1 MSENKNGIALAL
13 GTFDGF
19 HIGHKKVIE
28 NAVASN
34 KKPKVLLFN
43 EHPQKVLKK
52 KSPGELITETDKI
65 KLLGE
70 WGVEPIVINFSDIM
84 TLTYEE
90 FFYEII
96 VKKIGASV
104 LSCGFNYHF
113 GAKALGN
120 TENLKTLCEKE
131 NIELLVSAPVE
142 YKGEPV
148 SSTRIRNAIR
158 NGDIEDANNMLGR
171 EFSYDFLVVHGD
183 ARGRT
188 IESPTIN
195 QFFSEDFIVP
205 EYGVYAS
212 FSVIDGKKYSSVTNV
227 GVRPTIEGF
236 SKERSETNIIGFDG
250 DLYDKNISVHLL
262 KKIREEMKFGSLDEL
277 RNQIAKDRE
286 VSKIISKEKGVI
298 LWVTEKL

>member
-34 KKPKVLLFN
+34 KNPKVLLFN

-84 TLTYEE
+84 TLAYEE

-158 NGDIEDANNMLGR
+158 KGDIEDANNMLGR

-212 FSVIDGKKYSSVTNV
+212 YSVIDGKKYSSVTNV

-262 KKIREEMKFGSLDEL
+262 KKIREEMKFSNLDEL

-286 VSKIISKEKGVI
+286 VSKIISKEKGVN
-298 LWVTEKL
+298 L

>member
-19 HIGHKKVIE
+19 HSGHKKVID

-34 KKPKVLLFN
+34 KTPKVLLFN
-43 EHPQKVLKK
+43 EHPQKVITK
-52 KSPGELITETDKI
+52 KSPGELVTESQK
-65 KLLGE
+65 KALLKK
-70 WGVEPIVINFSDIM
+70 WGIEPIVINFSDIM
-84 TLTYEE
+84 NLTYEE
-90 FFYEII
+90 FFYEILL
-96 VKKIGASV
+96 KKIGVTA

-113 GAKALGN
+113 GSKAQGDTEKLSALCRKEN
-120 TENLKTLCEKE
+120 TELF
-131 NIELLVSAPVE
+131 ISDAVE
-142 YKGEPV
+142 YENEPV
-148 SSTRIRNAIR
+148 SSTRIRKAVR
-158 NGDIEDANNMLGR
+158 NGDIESANAMLGR

-195 QFFSEDFIVP
+195 QFFTEDFIVP
-205 EYGVYAS
+205 QYGVYAS
-212 FSVIDGKKYSSVTNV
+212 YSVIDGKKYPSVTNI

-236 SKERSETNIIGFDG
+236 SKERSETNIVGFNG

-262 KKIREEMKFGSLDEL
+262 KKIREEMKFNNLDEL

-286 VSKIISKEKGVI
+286 VSRKISKEKGVI
-298 LWVTEKL
+298 L

>member
-28 NAVASN
+28 NAIASN
-34 KKPKVLLFN
+34 RKPQVLLFN
-43 EHPQKVLKK
+43 EHPQKVLKS
-52 KSPGELITETDKI
+52 KSPGELITENNKR
-65 KLLGE
+65 KLLRE
-70 WGVEPIVINFSDIM
+70 WGVEATVINFSDIM
-84 TLTYEE
+84 SLTYEE
-90 FFYEII
+90 FFYEVI

-113 GAKALGN
+113 GTKASGN
-120 TENLKTLCEKE
+120 TEKLKALCDKE
-131 NIELLVSAPVE
+131 NIELLVSEPVE

-158 NGDIEDANNMLGR
+158 NGNIEDANNMLGR

-188 IESPTIN
+188 IDSPTIN
-195 QFFSEDFIVP
+195 QFFTEDFIIP

-212 FSVIDGKKYSSVTNV
+212 YSVIDGEKYPSVTNV

-236 SKERSETNIIGFDG
+236 SKERSETNIVGFDG
-250 DLYDKNISVHLL
+250 DLYDKNINVHLL
-262 KKIREEMKFGSLDEL
+262 KKIREEMKFNNLDEL

-286 VSKIISKEKGVI
+286 VSRNISKEKGII
-298 LWVTEKL
+298 LWVTKL

>member
-28 NAVASN
+28 NAIASN
-34 KKPKVLLFN
+34 RKPQVLLFN
-43 EHPQKVLKK
+43 EHPQKVLKS
-52 KSPGELITETDKI
+52 KSPGELITENNKR
-65 KLLGE
+65 KLLRE
-70 WGVEPIVINFSDIM
+70 WGVEATVINISDIM
-84 TLTYEE
+84 SLTYEE
-90 FFYEII
+90 FFYEVI

-113 GAKALGN
+113 GAKASGN
-120 TENLKTLCEKE
+120 TEKLKALCDKE
-131 NIELLVSAPVE
+131 NIELLVSEPVE

-158 NGDIEDANNMLGR
+158 NGNIEDANNMLGR

-188 IESPTIN
+188 IDSPTIN
-195 QFFSEDFIVP
+195 QFFTEDFIIP

-212 FSVIDGKKYSSVTNV
+212 YSVIGGEKYPSVTNV

-236 SKERSETNIIGFDG
+236 SKERSETNIVGFDG
-250 DLYDKNISVHLL
+250 DLYDKNINVHLL
-262 KKIREEMKFGSLDEL
+262 KKIREEMKFNNLDEL

-286 VSKIISKEKGVI
+286 VSRIISKEKGII
-298 LWVTEKL
+298 L

>member
-28 NAVASN
+28 NAIASN
-34 KKPKVLLFN
+34 RKPQVLLFN
-43 EHPQKVLKK
+43 EHPQKVLKS
-52 KSPGELITETDKI
+52 KSPGELITENNKR
-65 KLLGE
+65 KLLRE
-70 WGVEPIVINFSDIM
+70 WGVEATVINFSDIM
-84 TLTYEE
+84 SLTYEE
-90 FFYEII
+90 FFYEVI

-113 GAKALGN
+113 GAKASGN
-120 TENLKTLCEKE
+120 TEKLKALCDKE
-131 NIELLVSAPVE
+131 NIELLVSEPVE

-158 NGDIEDANNMLGR
+158 NGNIEDANNMLGR

-188 IESPTIN
+188 IDSPTIN
-195 QFFSEDFIVP
+195 QFFTEDFIIP

-212 FSVIDGKKYSSVTNV
+212 YSVIGGEKYPSVTNV

-236 SKERSETNIIGFDG
+236 SKERSETNIVGFDG
-250 DLYDKNISVHLL
+250 DLYDKNINVHLL
-262 KKIREEMKFGSLDEL
+262 KKIREEMKFNNLDEL

-286 VSKIISKEKGVI
+286 VSRIISKEKGII
-298 LWVTEKL
+298 L

>member
-19 HIGHKKVIE
+19 HIGHKRVIE
-28 NAVASN
+28 NAIASN
-34 KKPKVLLFN
+34 RKPKVLLFN

-65 KLLGE
+65 KLLE
-70 WGVEPIVINFSDIM
+70 AWGVEPVILNFGDIM
-84 TLTYEE
+84 SLTYEE

-113 GAKALGN
+113 GSKALGN
-120 TENLKTLCEKE
+120 TENLKALCEKE
-131 NIELLVSAPVE
+131 NIELLVSEPVE
-142 YKGEPV
+142 YMGEPV

-158 NGDIEDANNMLGR
+158 NGNIEDANYMLGR

-188 IESPTIN
+188 IDSPTIN
-195 QFFSEDFIVP
+195 QFFTEDFIIP
-205 EYGVYAS
+205 QYGVYAS
-212 FSVIDGKKYSSVTNV
+212 YSVIDGKKYPSVTNV
-227 GVRPTIEGF
+227 GVRPTIEGL
-236 SKERSETNIIGFDG
+236 SKERSETNIVGFTG

-262 KKIREEMKFGSLDEL
+262 KKIREEMKFNNLDEL
-277 RNQIAKDRE
+277 KNQIAKDRE
-286 VSKIISKEKGVI
+286 VSKNISKDNGVI
-298 LWVTEKL
+298 LWVKKL

>member
-70 WGVEPIVINFSDIM
+70 WGVEPVVINFSDIM

-131 NIELLVSAPVE
+131 NIELLVSEPVE

-195 QFFSEDFIVP
+195 QFFSDDFIVP

-262 KKIREEMKFGSLDEL
+262 KKIREEMKFGNLDEL
-277 RNQIAKDRE
+277 RSQIAKDRE

-298 LWVTEKL
+298 L

>member
-34 KKPKVLLFN
+34 KNPKVLLFN

-195 QFFSEDFIVP
+195 QFFAEDFIVP

-298 LWVTEKL
+298 L

>member
-19 HIGHKKVIE
+19 HIGHKRVIE
-28 NAVASN
+28 NAIASN
-34 KKPKVLLFN
+34 RKPKVLLFN

-65 KLLGE
+65 KLLE
-70 WGVEPIVINFSDIM
+70 AWGVEPVILNFGDIM
-84 TLTYEE
+84 SLTYEE

-113 GAKALGN
+113 GSKALGN
-120 TENLKTLCEKE
+120 TENLKALCEKE
-131 NIELLVSAPVE
+131 NIELLVSEPVE
-142 YKGEPV
+142 YMGEPV

-158 NGDIEDANNMLGR
+158 NGNIEDANNMLGR

-188 IESPTIN
+188 IDSPTIN
-195 QFFSEDFIVP
+195 QFFTEDFIIP
-205 EYGVYAS
+205 QYGVYAS
-212 FSVIDGKKYSSVTNV
+212 YSVIDGKKYPSVTNV
-227 GVRPTIEGF
+227 GVRPTIDGL
-236 SKERSETNIIGFDG
+236 SKERSETNIVGFTG

-262 KKIREEMKFGSLDEL
+262 KKIREEMKFNNLDEL
-277 RNQIAKDRE
+277 KNQIAKDRE
-286 VSKIISKEKGVI
+286 VSKNISKDNGVI
-298 LWVTEKL
+298 L

>member
-28 NAVASN
+28 NAIASN
-34 KKPKVLLFN
+34 RKPQVLLFN
-43 EHPQKVLKK
+43 EHPQKVLKS
-52 KSPGELITETDKI
+52 KSPGELITENNKR
-65 KLLGE
+65 KLLRE
-70 WGVEPIVINFSDIM
+70 WGVEATVINFSDIM
-84 TLTYEE
+84 SLTYEE
-90 FFYEII
+90 FFYEVI

-113 GAKALGN
+113 GAKASGN
-120 TENLKTLCEKE
+120 TEKLKALCDKE
-131 NIELLVSAPVE
+131 NIELLVSEPVE

-158 NGDIEDANNMLGR
+158 NGNIEDANNMLGR

-188 IESPTIN
+188 IDSPTIN
-195 QFFSEDFIVP
+195 QFFTEDFIIP

-212 FSVIDGKKYSSVTNV
+212 YSVIDGEKYPSVTNV

-236 SKERSETNIIGFDG
+236 SKERSETNIVGFDG
-250 DLYDKNISVHLL
+250 DLYDKNINVHLL
-262 KKIREEMKFGSLDEL
+262 KKIRAEMKFNNLDEL

-286 VSKIISKEKGVI
+286 VSRNISKEKGII
-298 LWVTEKL
+298 LWVTKL

>member
-19 HIGHKKVIE
+19 HIGHKRVIE
-28 NAVASN
+28 NAIASN
-34 KKPKVLLFN
+34 RKPKVLLFN

-52 KSPGELITETDKI
+52 KSPGELITETDKK
-65 KLLGE
+65 KLLE
-70 WGVEPIVINFSDIM
+70 AWGVEPVILNFGDIM
-84 TLTYEE
+84 SLTYEE

-113 GAKALGN
+113 GSKALGN
-120 TENLKTLCEKE
+120 TENLKALCEKE
-131 NIELLVSAPVE
+131 NIELLVSEPVE
-142 YKGEPV
+142 YMGEPV

-158 NGDIEDANNMLGR
+158 NGNIEDANNMLGR

-188 IESPTIN
+188 IDSPTIN
-195 QFFSEDFIVP
+195 QFFTEDFIIP
-205 EYGVYAS
+205 QYGVYAS
-212 FSVIDGKKYSSVTNV
+212 YSVIDGQKYPSVTNV
-227 GVRPTIEGF
+227 GVRPTIEGL
-236 SKERSETNIIGFDG
+236 SKERSETNIVGFTG

-262 KKIREEMKFGSLDEL
+262 KKIREEMKFNNLDEL
-277 RNQIAKDRE
+277 KNQIAKDRE
-286 VSKIISKEKGVI
+286 VSKNISKDNGVI
-298 LWVTEKL
+298 LWVKKL

>member
-19 HIGHKKVIE
+19 HIGHKRVIE
-28 NAVASN
+28 NAIASN
-34 KKPKVLLFN
+34 RKPKVLLFN

-65 KLLGE
+65 KLLE
-70 WGVEPIVINFSDIM
+70 AWGVEPVILNFGDIM
-84 TLTYEE
+84 SLTYEE

-113 GAKALGN
+113 GSKALGN
-120 TENLKTLCEKE
+120 TENLKALCEKE
-131 NIELLVSAPVE
+131 NIELLVSEPVE
-142 YKGEPV
+142 YMGEPV

-158 NGDIEDANNMLGR
+158 NGNIEDANNMLGR

-188 IESPTIN
+188 IDSPTIN
-195 QFFSEDFIVP
+195 QFFTEDFIIP
-205 EYGVYAS
+205 QYGVYAS
-212 FSVIDGKKYSSVTNV
+212 YSVIDGKKYPSVTNV
-227 GVRPTIEGF
+227 GVRPTIDGL
-236 SKERSETNIIGFDG
+236 SKERSETNIVGFTG

-262 KKIREEMKFGSLDEL
+262 KKIREEMKFNNLDEL
-277 RNQIAKDRE
+277 KNQIAKDRE
-286 VSKIISKEKGVI
+286 VSKNISKDNGVI
-298 LWVTEKL
+298 LWVKKL

>member
-28 NAVASN
+28 NAIASN
-34 KKPKVLLFN
+34 RKPQVLLFN
-43 EHPQKVLKK
+43 EHPQKVLKS
-52 KSPGELITETDKI
+52 KSPGELITENNKR
-65 KLLGE
+65 KLLKE
-70 WGVEPIVINFSDIM
+70 WGVEATVINISDIM
-84 TLTYEE
+84 SLTYEE
-90 FFYEII
+90 FFYEVI

-113 GAKALGN
+113 GAKASGN
-120 TENLKTLCEKE
+120 TEKLKALCDKE
-131 NIELLVSAPVE
+131 NIELLVSEPVE

-158 NGDIEDANNMLGR
+158 NGNIEDANNMLGR

-188 IESPTIN
+188 IDSPTIN
-195 QFFSEDFIVP
+195 QFFTEDFIIP

-212 FSVIDGKKYSSVTNV
+212 YSVIGGEKYPSVTNV

-236 SKERSETNIIGFDG
+236 SKERSETNIVGFDG
-250 DLYDKNISVHLL
+250 DLYDKNINVHLL
-262 KKIREEMKFGSLDEL
+262 KKIREEMKFNNLDEL

-286 VSKIISKEKGVI
+286 VSRIISKEKGII
-298 LWVTEKL
+298 L

>member
-28 NAVASN
+28 NAIASN
-34 KKPKVLLFN
+34 RKPQVLLFN
-43 EHPQKVLKK
+43 EHPQKVLKS
-52 KSPGELITETDKI
+52 KSPGELITENNKR
-65 KLLGE
+65 KLLKE
-70 WGVEPIVINFSDIM
+70 WGVEATVINFSDIM
-84 TLTYEE
+84 SLTYEE
-90 FFYEII
+90 FFYEVI

-113 GAKALGN
+113 GAKASGN
-120 TENLKTLCEKE
+120 TEKLKALCDKE
-131 NIELLVSAPVE
+131 NIELLVSDPVE

-158 NGDIEDANNMLGR
+158 NGNIEDANNMLGR

-188 IESPTIN
+188 IDSPTIN
-195 QFFSEDFIVP
+195 QFFTEDFIIP

-212 FSVIDGKKYSSVTNV
+212 YSVIDGEKYPSVTNI

-236 SKERSETNIIGFDG
+236 SKERSETNIVGFDG
-250 DLYDKNISVHLL
+250 DLYDKNINVHLL
-262 KKIREEMKFGSLDEL
+262 KKIREEMKFNNLDEL

-286 VSKIISKEKGVI
+286 VSRIISKEKGII
-298 LWVTEKL
+298 LWVTKL

>member
-34 KKPKVLLFN
+34 KNPKVLLFN

-84 TLTYEE
+84 TLAYEE

-195 QFFSEDFIVP
+195 QFFTDDFIVP
-205 EYGVYAS
+205 EFGVYAS
-212 FSVIDGKKYSSVTNV
+212 YSVIDGKKYPSVTNI
-227 GVRPTIEGF
+227 GIRPTVGN
-236 SKERSETNIIGFDG
+236 SKERSETNIVGYDG
-250 DLYDKNISVHLL
+250 DLYDKNIDVHLL
-262 KKIREEMKFGSLDEL
+262 KKIREEIKFSNLDEL
-277 RNQIAKDRE
+277 KNQIAKDRE
-286 VSKIISKEKGVI
+286 VSKTISKEKGII
-298 LWVTEKL
+298 LWAEKL

>member
-34 KKPKVLLFN
+34 KNPKVLLFN

-212 FSVIDGKKYSSVTNV
+212 FSVIDSKKYSSVTNV

-298 LWVTEKL
+298 L

>member
-19 HIGHKKVIE
+19 HIGHKRVIE
-28 NAVASN
+28 NAIASN
-34 KKPKVLLFN
+34 RKPKVLLFN

-52 KSPGELITETDKI
+52 NSPGELITETDKI
-65 KLLGE
+65 KLLE
-70 WGVEPIVINFSDIM
+70 AWGVEPVILNFGDIM
-84 TLTYEE
+84 SLTYEE

-113 GAKALGN
+113 GSKALGN
-120 TENLKTLCEKE
+120 TENLKALCEKE
-131 NIELLVSAPVE
+131 NIKLLVSEPVE
-142 YKGEPV
+142 YMGEPV

-158 NGDIEDANNMLGR
+158 NGNIEDANNMLGR

-188 IESPTIN
+188 IDSPTIN
-195 QFFSEDFIVP
+195 QFFTEDFIIP
-205 EYGVYAS
+205 QYGVYAS
-212 FSVIDGKKYSSVTNV
+212 YSVIDGKKYPSVTNV
-227 GVRPTIEGF
+227 GVRPTIEGL
-236 SKERSETNIIGFDG
+236 SKERSETNIVGFTG

-262 KKIREEMKFGSLDEL
+262 KKIREEMKFNNLDEL
-277 RNQIAKDRE
+277 KNQIAKDRE
-286 VSKIISKEKGVI
+286 VSKNISKDNGVI
-298 LWVTEKL
+298 LWVKKL